1 MKNKVSWLICMAFLT
16 LVLSGIVVSRIQS
29 KDEIILGGAEG
40 AYVHTDSYEYK
51 NPNATPEVVEVDD
64 GWPDIDITQAQY
76 RMVNDDTEFLLPS
89 SFEPVCGLIDGTKF
103 MMFDIDALPY
113 LNAMLHAAEEA
124 GYTPYIAASYR
135 TYSYQTQM
143 FNAKASQLS
152 GNMDYMDPQYKK
164 YADEA
169 KKIVMYPGS
178 SEHQL
183 GLAVDIWDRQR
194 NQTIPYENMNQEF
207 YAWLDE
213 HCAEYGFIKRYPTR
227 KLLLTGWDEPWH
239 YRYIGVEAATYI
251 MEHGICY
258 EEFYKHYMPDFKY

>member
-16 LVLSGIVVSRIQS
+16 LILSGIVVSRIQA

-76 RMVNDDTEFLLPS
+76 RMVNDDTENLLPS

-143 FNAKASQLS
+143 FNAKASALS
-152 GNMDYMDPQYKK
+152 GNMD
-164 YADEA
+164 
-169 KKIVMYPGS
+169 
-178 SEHQL
+178 
-183 GLAVDIWDRQR
+183 
-194 NQTIPYENMNQEF
+194 
-207 YAWLDE
+207 
-213 HCAEYGFIKRYPTR
+213 
-227 KLLLTGWDEPWH
+227 
-239 YRYIGVEAATYI
+239 
-251 MEHGICY
+251 
-258 EEFYKHYMPDFKY
+258 